1 MITTVTS
8 EPGYERALADYVRD
22 RTEEA
27 LYHASLLSRQF
38 IEGGMGPD
46 EIVALH
52 FEALDR
58 VLEGYQAREQL
69 RAMSDAQ
76 HFLLEVMIS
85 YGVSYKDYLELVLAE
100 SIRDVATRTEA
111 EQLRASAA
119 EDANRRMDNVLAMTV
134 HELRTPLTV
143 VSGNL
148 QVLQR
153 LISAGQFERVPHLV
167 EVARDALERLSDLTT
182 QLSESV
188 RGAPRTL
195 ALTPVHLASIVA
207 RTCGWAQ
214 PLAMSKGIVLK
225 YEEEESRTQVLG
237 NVDALLTV
245 FGNLLSNAV
254 RYTPSDGAVT
264 VRKWVTGDRA
274 RVEVRDTGI
283 GISPESQGRI
293 FERFYRAPEAAR
305 LDVKGLG
312 LGLHLV
318 QQLVHAH
325 DGHVEVESV
334 LGRGTTFRV
343 DLPTTKSEMWNEREA
358 DGG

>member
-8 EPGYERALADYVRD
+8 DPAYQRALADYVRD

-27 LYHASLLSRQF
+27 LYRASLLSKQF
-38 IEGGMGPD
+38 IESGMGPD

-52 FEALDR
+52 FEALDS
-58 VLEGYQAREQL
+58 VLEGYNAREQL
-69 RAMSDAQ
+69 RAISDAQ

-85 YGVSYKDYLELVLAE
+85 YGVSYKAYLELALAE
-100 SIRDVATRTEA
+100 NLRDAEARTEA
-111 EQLRASAA
+111 EQIRVSAA
-119 EDANRRMDNVLAMTV
+119 EDANRRMDDILAMTV
-134 HELRTPLTV
+134 HELRAPLTV

-148 QVLQR
+148 QLLQR
-153 LISAGQFERVPHLV
+153 LISAGQYERLPNLV
-167 EVARDALERLSDLTT
+167 EVARDAIARLSDLTS

-188 RGAPRTL
+188 RDAPPSL
-195 ALTPVHLASIVA
+195 GLTRVHLGSIVA
-207 RTCGWAQ
+207 RTCGWTQ
-214 PLAMSKGIVLK
+214 PLAMSKGIALK
-225 YEEEESRTQVLG
+225 YEGEEFPTQVLG

-264 VRKWVTGDRA
+264 VRQWVTGDRA
-274 RVEVRDTGI
+274 WVEVRDTGI
-283 GISPESQGRI
+283 GISPEAQGRV

-305 LDVKGLG
+305 LDAKGLG

-318 QQLVHAH
+318 QQLVQAQ

-334 LGRGTTFRV
+334 IGRGTTFRV
-343 DLPTTKSEMWNEREA
+343 DLPTARSESS
-358 DGG
+358 